1 MNRAVV
7 ACCAFAAC
15 TVFADVEMINIAH
28 RGMWDKAVPQNT
40 VEAIRRAYESGATW
54 VETDFHYT
62 KSGLMVCMHGQKEL
76 EEQTGCTKKIA
87 DLTAEDLAT
96 LNLGAKRNLTRVY
109 RIPLLDQVLA
119 LVPKHGVL
127 QAEIKG
133 YSPQYADV
141 FDRAVKAHGLT
152 EKNIVVS
159 SFQYKALKDFK
170 ARYPKYRAV
179 WLTGLG
185 KKGEAPF
192 SVQAYI
198 AKCKAAN
205 IEVFCPGC
213 DSTKGVMTPADAD
226 AVRAAGLEFRVF
238 GVNSL
243 ADLKQAKALGA
254 AGFTCNHWF
263 KAYEWANE
271 LGGVALL
278 PARDPRLPR
287 DAIVLFDGTQK
298 SLDANWMEMKGGKA
312 KWKCVDGTFEAT
324 RSTGDIRTRRE
335 FGDVQLH
342 IEWQVPANLP
352 PYDMNSGN
360 SGVFMMGLYEVQ
372 VFESFETD
380 PANMKHPFYA
390 DGQAASIYGQNP
402 PLVNPT
408 RRRGEWQTYDIVF
421 YRPVFEGD
429 KCVRPGV
436 VTAFLNGVLVQ
447 DGWQLE
453 GPTGHIRRTR
463 QTKPPSAKGPVK
475 LQQHLCPVRFRNV
488 WVRELPERR

>member
-1 MNRAVV
+1 M
-7 ACCAFAAC
+7 
-15 TVFADVEMINIAH
+15 
-28 RGMWDKAVPQNT
+28 
-40 VEAIRRAYESGATW
+40 
-54 VETDFHYT
+54 
-62 KSGLMVCMHGQKEL
+62 
-76 EEQTGCTKKIA
+76 
-87 DLTAEDLAT
+87 
-96 LNLGAKRNLTRVY
+96 
-109 RIPLLDQVLA
+109 
-119 LVPKHGVL
+119 
-127 QAEIKG
+127 
-133 YSPQYADV
+133 
-141 FDRAVKAHGLT
+141 
-152 EKNIVVS
+152 
-159 SFQYKALKDFK
+159 
-170 ARYPKYRAV
+170 
-179 WLTGLG
+179 
-185 KKGEAPF
+185 
-192 SVQAYI
+192 
-198 AKCKAAN
+198 
-205 IEVFCPGC
+205 
-213 DSTKGVMTPADAD
+213 
-226 AVRAAGLEFRVF
+226 
-238 GVNSL
+238 
-243 ADLKQAKALGA
+243 
-254 AGFTCNHWF
+254 
-263 KAYEWANE
+263 
-271 LGGVALL
+271 
-278 PARDPRLPR
+278 
-287 DAIVLFDGTQK
+287 
-298 SLDANWMEMKGGKA
+298 
-312 KWKCVDGTFEAT
+312 
-324 RSTGDIRTRRE
+324 
-335 FGDVQLH
+335 QLH